1 MTKASP
7 ARVVAVLVSYNRRDL
22 LEKALDS
29 LCRASRLPDALVVV
43 DNASTDGAR
52 EYLEDLSLPLPF
64 DLVKLESNTGGAGG
78 FAVGMAQALA
88 YHQPD
93 IVWIMDDDTEPQ
105 PQTLEAAVEVWES
118 FPAWDRPAFVASQ
131 VLWSDG
137 RNHPMNTMRARFGGS
152 AADVQRAGQV
162 NARPIRSASFVS
174 LFIDAGALRD
184 VGLPVVDYFLW
195 NDDFEFTGRLA
206 RHRLALLSEGSQV
219 LHHTKVFDSNTVDI
233 GERFYFEVRN
243 KLWCYFRSDA
253 FKWWERC
260 LYGYSTLRRWVRM
273 VRNSGRRR
281 VVLAAGWRGMVAGLG
296 HGPRS
301 NAVAL
306 GGLYALPELGAG
318 GAAPRVHPAPGEHAA
333 GGTAPATE
341 GEPSPGEP
349 FSVLL
354 PVYAGDDAAKFRR
367 SIESVTAEQ
376 DRQPAQLVIVRD
388 GPVPPEL
395 EAVLAEAEAM
405 DSVEVTVV
413 LLEHSVGLAAALDQG
428 LALCRF
434 DVVARMDAD
443 DVASPG
449 RFSRQLPIIESGAD
463 IVGSAIEEIGED
475 EGQVLATRRVPAS
488 HREIRAG
495 ADFRSPFNHPSVVY
509 RKSLVQAAGGY
520 GDLTHM
526 EDYWLWVRMIHAGAH
541 TANVPEP
548 LLKYRVST
556 GSYDR
561 RGGSHMLRAELTL
574 QRRML
579 GAGYINAAQFVRNV
593 AVRGVYRLIPTR
605 VRRLGYR
612 RAFTDSAVH

>member
-7 ARVVAVLVSYNRRDL
+7 ARVVAVLVIYNRRDL

-64 DLVKLESNTGGAGG
+64 DLVKLERNTGGAGG

-152 AADVQRAGQV
+152 AADVRRAGQV

-174 LFIDAGALRD
+174 LFIDADALRD

-206 RHRLALLSEGSQV
+206 KHRLALLSEGSKV

-260 LYGYSTLRRWVRM
+260 LYGYSTVRRWVRM

-281 VVLAAGWRGMVAGLG
+281 VVLAAGWRGMVAGLV

-301 NAVAL
+301 NALAL
-306 GGLYALPELGAG
+306 VGLYALPELGAG
-318 GAAPRVHPAPGEHAA
+318 GAAPAA
-333 GGTAPATE
+333 GGE
-341 GEPSPGEP
+341 SSPGEQ

-367 SIESVTAEQ
+367 SIQSVTGDQ

-405 DSVEVTVV
+405 DSVDVALV
-413 LLEHSVGLAAALDQG
+413 LLKQSVGLAAALDQG
-428 LALCRF
+428 LARCRF

-475 EGQVLATRRVPAS
+475 EGQVLATRRVPLS

-520 GDLTHM
+520 GDLIHM

-541 TANVPEP
+541 TVNVPEP